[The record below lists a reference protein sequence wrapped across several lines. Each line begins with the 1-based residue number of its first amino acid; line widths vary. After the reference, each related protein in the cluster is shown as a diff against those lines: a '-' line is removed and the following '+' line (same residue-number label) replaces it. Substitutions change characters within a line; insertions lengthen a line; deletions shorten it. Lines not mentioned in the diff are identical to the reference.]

1 MKIGNI
7 DIEKGV
13 FLAPMEDVSDYPFR
27 MVCKKFGADVVY
39 SEFISSE
46 ALIRDAVRAF
56 KKMTIHPSEHPIG
69 IQIYGNRVD
78 SMVRAAQIAEEKGP
92 DFIDINFGCPVKKV
106 ALKGAGAGLL
116 LDIPLMIKICA
127 EVVKYTGLPVTAK
140 TRLGWDAD
148 SIVIL
153 DVARKMEDVGIEAL
167 TLHARTRAQGF
178 KGEADWS
185 WITQVKEK
193 VAIPVIGNGDITEP
207 QHVKQMFDETGC
219 DAVMIGRGAVHNPWI
234 FSQAKQYM
242 QSGTIQ
248 EPPGLE
254 ERVNTLKD
262 HLHFSVDY
270 KGEPRGVYEMRK
282 HFSGYLK
289 GIPNISRFRME
300 LMKYESLDQV
310 SSRLD
315 DLLLHKEEWL
325 AGVVP
330 QEMI

>member
-7 DIEKGV
+7 NIEKGI

-46 ALIRDAVRAF
+46 ALIREAAKAF

-69 IQIYGNRVD
+69 IQIYGNRVEA
-78 SMVRAAQIAEEKGP
+78 MVRAAQIAEEKEP

-127 EVVKYTGLPVTAK
+127 EVVKHTSLPVTAK

-153 DVARKMEDVGIEAL
+153 DVARQMEDVGIEAV
-167 TLHARTRAQGF
+167 TLHARTRQQAF
-178 KGEADWS
+178 KGEADWE
-185 WITQVKEK
+185 WIARVKQHVK
-193 VAIPVIGNGDITEP
+193 IPVIGNGDISEP
-207 QHVKQMFDETGC
+207 HHVSEMFETTGC
-219 DAVMIGRGAVHNPWI
+219 DAVMIGRGAVHNPWL
-234 FSQAKQYM
+234 FQQAKEFM
-242 QSGTIQ
+242 TKGFVSP
-248 EPPGLE
+248 PPGLA

-262 HLHFSVDY
+262 HLKFSVQY

-282 HFSGYLK
+282 HYSGYLK
-289 GIPNISRFRME
+289 GLPNIAKFRLE
-300 LMKYESLDQV
+300 LMQYDTLEVVIK
-310 SSRLD
+310 RLD
-315 DLLLHKEEWL
+315 EFVANQRAEVLPESS
-325 AGVVP
+325 
-330 QEMI
+330 MY

>member
-7 DIEKGV
+7 NIDNGI

-27 MVCKKFGADVVY
+27 MICKRFGADVVY

-46 ALIRDAVRAF
+46 ALIRDAVKAF

-116 LDIPLMIKICA
+116 LDVPLMINICA
-127 EVVKYTGLPVTAK
+127 DVVKHTQLPVTAK
-140 TRLGWDAD
+140 TRLGWDSE
-148 SIVIL
+148 SIIIE
-153 DVARKMEDVGIEAL
+153 DVARQMEDVGIEAL

-178 KGEADWS
+178 KGTADWE
-185 WITQVKEK
+185 WIAKAKES
-193 VAIPVIGNGDITEP
+193 VDIPVIGNGDITEP
-207 QHVKQMFDETGC
+207 HHVSMMFEQTKC

-234 FSQAKQYM
+234 FQQAREYM
-242 QSGTIQ
+242 LTGKTL
-248 EPPGLE
+248 PPPTLR
-254 ERVNTLKD
+254 ERVDTLKE
-262 HLHFSVDY
+262 HMRFSVDY
-270 KGEPRGVYEMRK
+270 KGEPKGVYEMRK

-289 GIPNISRFRME
+289 GMPNISKFRLE
-300 LMKYESLDQV
+300 LMQYDSLEKVLDRLDQFLLERESEV
-310 SSRLD
+310 
-315 DLLLHKEEWL
+315 DLLQ
-325 AGVVP
+325 V
-330 QEMI
+330 